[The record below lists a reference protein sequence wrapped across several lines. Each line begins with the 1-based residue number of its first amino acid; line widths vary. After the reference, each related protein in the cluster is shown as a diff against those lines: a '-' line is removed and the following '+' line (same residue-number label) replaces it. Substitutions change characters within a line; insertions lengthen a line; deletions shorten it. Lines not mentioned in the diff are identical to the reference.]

1 MRNHRFAVAAIAGV
15 VALAVTSGC
24 STKGGGA
31 GTAKTGDDGVKTDFG
46 VTKDTITLGDLTD
59 NSGPFKVSGIS
70 LAHGY
75 QVWIDDTNKAGG
87 ICGRQIEVDLQDMGY
102 ATEKAVSLYAGMKD
116 DILGLI
122 SIVGSPMI
130 AALKAEM
137 TNNNVIFMPD
147 SWASS
152 NLDTPMAMMIGPS
165 YDLEM
170 INGLAYLQEQGIIAD
185 GDKIGHV
192 YVDSEYGQNGLEGSK
207 NYAEQHNMTVVE
219 GKLTA
224 SDVDMSSIVTKIKS
238 EDVKVLLVTTTPV
251 QTGAVATQALNQGL
265 DVPILGNNPSF
276 DATLLNTPAAP
287 ALLKNFMLMNYAVPF
302 SDPAMSKVATAY
314 TAATTD
320 PPNKTAAYGY
330 VAGVIWGEILQKACD
345 EKDLSR
351 EGVVKVAKSLS
362 EVDTKG
368 ITAPLDFSLEGE
380 PSSRASFILKPDAA
394 QAGGLTT
401 LEAKYESKE
410 AKEYKTPYQK

>member
-1 MRNHRFAVAAIAGV
+1 MHHHRFAVAAIAGLL
-15 VALAVTSGC
+15 ALTVTSAC

-31 GTAKTGDDGVKTDFG
+31 GAAKTGGDGVKTDYG

-75 QVWIDDTNKAGG
+75 QVWMDDVNKAGG
-87 ICGRQIEVDLQDMGY
+87 ICGRQIKVNLQDMGY
-102 ATEKAVSLYAGMKD
+102 STEKAVSLYAGMKD
-116 DILGLI
+116 EILGLV

-130 AALKAEM
+130 AALKKDM
-137 TNNNVIFMPD
+137 TSDKIIFMPD

-170 INGLAYLQEQGIIAD
+170 INGLAYLQKQGIIAD

-207 NYAEQHNMTVVE
+207 NYAEQHSMTIVE
-219 GKLTA
+219 AKLTS
-224 SDVDMSSIVTKIKS
+224 SDVDMSSIVTKVKS
-238 EDVKVLLVTTTPV
+238 EGVKVLLLTTTPK
-251 QTGAVATQALNQGL
+251 QTAAIATQAINQGL
-265 DVPILGNNPSF
+265 DVPLLGNNPSF
-276 DATLLNTPAAP
+276 DATLLDTPAAP

-302 SDPAMSKVATAY
+302 SDPAMSKVAAAY

-330 VAGVIWGEILQKACD
+330 VAGVIWGKILGKACD
-345 EKDLSR
+345 NKDLTR
-351 EGVVKVAKSLS
+351 DGVVKVAKKLS
-362 EVDTKG
+362 NVDTKG

-380 PSSRASFILKPDAA
+380 PSARASFILKADAT
-394 QAGGLTT
+394 QPGGLST
-401 LEAKYESKE
+401 LAAKYESKE

>member
-1 MRNHRFAVAAIAGV
+1 MRNHRLAVAVTAGAL
-15 VALAVTSGC
+15 ALAVTSGC

-31 GTAKTGDDGVKTDFG
+31 GTAKTGDDGVKTDYG
-46 VTKDTITLGDLTD
+46 VTDDTITLGDLTD

-75 QVWIDDTNKAGG
+75 QVWVDDANKSGG
-87 ICGRQIEVDLQDMGY
+87 ICGRQIKVSLQDMGY
-102 ATEKAVSLYAGMKD
+102 STEKAVSLYAGMKD
-116 DILGLI
+116 DVLGLV

-130 AALKAEM
+130 AALKKQM
-137 TNNNVIFMPD
+137 TNEKVIFMPD

-207 NYAEQHNMTVVE
+207 TYAEQHKLTVVE

-224 SDVDMSSIVTKIKS
+224 NDVDMSSIITKIKS
-238 EDVKVLLVTTTPV
+238 QGVKVLLVTSTPV

-276 DATLLNTPAAP
+276 DATLLDTPAAP
-287 ALLKNFMLMNYAVPF
+287 ALLKNFMLMNYSVPF
-302 SDPAMSKVATAY
+302 SDPAMAKVAAAY

-345 EKDLSR
+345 SKDLTR
-351 EGVVKVAKSLS
+351 DGVAKAANSLS
-362 EVDTKG
+362 NVDTKG
-368 ITAPLDFSLEGE
+368 ITAPLDFSLEGQ

-394 QAGGLTT
+394 QPGGLTT
-401 LEAKYESKE
+401 VAAKYESKE